1 MHPFARCRGR
11 TMTEVNAFDHA
22 IHVAKS
28 SRSPME
34 RAAAALDDT
43 RYSIFCATYASMRV
57 IDDFVD
63 DEFLALPKREAA
75 RTNAVETVTF
85 WRDNAIAAL
94 VDGVAPSDKDPFQ
107 KTHAALAAT
116 SHVAIV
122 DPEPWENLS
131 AAMIRDVVEAP
142 MNSWQDFLAYAEG
155 ATAAPAAV
163 FIEILALE
171 KQNGRLKSTLLGP
184 AVEHIR
190 NSAILLY
197 LVHIMRDLE
206 KDAAKGPHLLTLP
219 EEMFDSLGMTPSTFA
234 ATGRTNSALVHQ
246 VRNAIADYAS
256 NFLMPAL
263 GELNTLD
270 EKLSTNDSAILRGLC
285 IPYIEQYERFATNN

>member
-1 MHPFARCRGR
+1 
-11 TMTEVNAFDHA
+11 MTEVNAFDHA
-22 IHVAKS
+22 IHIAKS

-34 RAAAALDDT
+34 RAAAALDNT

-94 VDGVAPSDKDPFQ
+94 VDGVAPSDEDPFQ

-122 DPEPWENLS
+122 DPEPWKNLS

-171 KQNGRLKSTLLGP
+171 KWNGRLKSTLLGP

-206 KDAAKGPHLLTLP
+206 KD
-219 EEMFDSLGMTPSTFA
+219 
-234 ATGRTNSALVHQ
+234 
-246 VRNAIADYAS
+246 
-256 NFLMPAL
+256 
-263 GELNTLD
+263 
-270 EKLSTNDSAILRGLC
+270 
-285 IPYIEQYERFATNN
+285 

>member
-1 MHPFARCRGR
+1 
-11 TMTEVNAFDHA
+11 MTEVNAFDHA
-22 IHVAKS
+22 IHIAKS

-122 DPEPWENLS
+122 DPGPWENLS

-142 MNSWQDFLAYAEG
+142 MKSWQDFLAYAEG

-171 KQNGRLKSTLLGP
+171 KRNGRLKSTLLGP

-219 EEMFDSLGMTPSTFA
+219 EEMFEALGMTPSIFA
-234 ATGRTNSALVHQ
+234 ATASTNSALAHR
-246 VRNAIADYAS
+246 VRSAIADYAS

-270 EKLSTNDSAILRGLC
+270 EKLSANDSAILRGLC
-285 IPYIEQYERFATNN
+285 IPYIEQYERFATSN

>member
-1 MHPFARCRGR
+1 
-11 TMTEVNAFDHA
+11 MTEVNAFDHA
-22 IHVAKS
+22 IHIAKS

-75 RTNAVETVTF
+75 ARTNAVETVTF

-94 VDGVAPSDKDPFQ
+94 VDGVVPSDKDPFQ
-107 KTHAALAAT
+107 KTHVALAAT

-122 DPEPWENLS
+122 DPGPWENLS

-142 MNSWQDFLAYAEG
+142 MKSWQDFLAYAEG

-171 KQNGRLKSTLLGP
+171 KRNGRLTSTLHGP

-219 EEMFDSLGMTPSTFA
+219 EEMFEALGMTPSIFA
-234 ATGRTNSALVHQ
+234 AAASTNSALAHR
-246 VRNAIADYAS
+246 VRSAIADYAS

-270 EKLSTNDSAILRGLC
+270 EKLSANDSAILRGLC
-285 IPYIEQYERFATNN
+285 IPYIEQYERFATSN